1 MKAYQA
7 SLLNALILILLGVWA
22 YLVSDNPSFT
32 AFIPVAFGLALIVI
46 NPGLKKERKLASHI
60 AVVLT
65 ILVSL
70 GLIKPLVAA
79 IGRDDTMAIVRVVV
93 MMLSSLLAIY
103 YFVRSFID
111 VRRARDNFPKR

>member
-1 MKAYQA
+1 M
-7 SLLNALILILLGVWA
+7 LNALILILLGVWA

-32 AFIPVAFGLALIVI
+32 AFIPVAFGLALLII

-70 GLIKPLVAA
+70 GLIKPLVAG
-79 IGRDDTMAIVRVVV
+79 IGRDDSMAIVRVVI

-103 YFVRSFID
+103 YFVKSFVDI
-111 VRRARDNFPKR
+111 RQARNNTKK